1 MIHAQNL
8 SKTFGRRRVV
18 EGVELEVAAGERV
31 ALVGANGAGKTTLIR
46 CLLGE
51 YGFEGTLTVAGL
63 SPRTHRCEVL
73 RRVGFVPQLP
83 PPLRMPVGQLFG
95 FAAGVCGSD
104 PADMESLS
112 RRLGLDARRVWHQPF
127 VKLSGGQK
135 QKLLIAVAL
144 GRRADLLLLDEPAA
158 NLDPEARAAF
168 FGLLAD
174 RADRSDR
181 ADRRDRAD
189 RSGRTTML
197 ISSHRLDEVAPLVQR
212 VVELDRGRI
221 ALDDRVSEA
230 GTLSSVLV
238 CRLRLRRSEDGIDA
252 QLQSWGFRLQEDE
265 GVWQGQVASPDR
277 LRFLGMISRYSGLI
291 AGLRLEESEREEA

>member
-8 SKTFGRRRVV
+8 SKTFGRTRVV
-18 EGVELEVAAGERV
+18 EGVELGVAAGERV

-83 PPLRMPVGQLFG
+83 PPLRMPVGELFG

-168 FGLLAD
+168 FGLLAA
-174 RADRSDR
+174 RA
-181 ADRRDRAD
+181 DRAD

-238 CRLRLRRSEDGIDA
+238 CRLRLRRSEDGIEA